1 MASLNPIPGATLY
14 SNYYRLMTSGDF
26 QRKRAPVGAP
36 ACSHSK
42 HDYFDEN
49 LWLRP
54 TEQADMSSPATT
66 PGVLSRLQAPAEALP
81 TMVYRAY
88 TSVFFDRACDTPS
101 ENWLAP
107 VLLVLVSSA
116 APKAAIR
123 VVSPIY
129 CAALRYQGL
138 RSPTAPPTSAFSFT
152 APMVVAFMMV

>member
-1 MASLNPIPGATLY
+1 
-14 SNYYRLMTSGDF
+14 MTSGDF

-42 HDYFDEN
+42 HDFYDEN

-54 TEQADMSSPATT
+54 TEKAVMSSPATT
-66 PGVLSRLQAPAEALP
+66 PGVLSRLLAPAESLP
-81 TMVYRAY
+81 TMVYRAF

-116 APKAAIR
+116 APSAAIR
-123 VVSPIY
+123 VESHIL
-129 CAALRYQGL
+129 CAALRYQAL
-138 RSPTAPPTSAFSFT
+138 C
-152 APMVVAFMMV
+152 